1 MAVLGNLRKNSFVLI
16 AVIGMALFAF
26 VIAGVFDGS
35 GFQSQEPIGK
45 VNGEE
50 LSISDFRNQMD
61 VLKKSYNF
69 NDLQALTTAWDE
81 SVRIELLNQEINELG
96 IGSSSDHLEYFLS
109 QSPSFNSDER
119 FINDAG
125 LFDVNKFSNF
135 ISELKEINPEAYFQW
150 SNQENQF
157 NNQIKAN
164 TYFNLISSG
173 LNSTFFEGKK
183 QYSTSNSNANIS
195 FVKIPYSS
203 IPDSLVSVKNSEIS
217 KYIKDNPED
226 FEQESTRSIDY
237 VIFDESPSKKDQNDL
252 RLRLENLLNQRE
264 EYNQVSKLNE
274 VVPGFLTTSDL
285 ELFLSENSD
294 IPYDSIYRP
303 KGFFSSDH
311 AQMIFNLDNNQTY
324 GPYTDGEFL
333 KYSKMID
340 KKRNGNVRA
349 SHILVSYQGAQGASS
364 EITRTKED
372 ARKEASR
379 ILNLART
386 NPDSFSSYALE
397 FSDGPSKSNGG
408 DLGFFQEGMMVK
420 PFNDYVFSNRV
431 GRIGLVETDFGFHVI
446 KVVAKEDVV
455 LVGTIGLKNIP
466 SDRTSDSIFNIAS
479 KFEIDLG
486 KSIDINK
493 TASDLD
499 FEVKSLNSIGELDH
513 DLPNMEN
520 QRRLVQWLFNE
531 DSSIGD
537 YKRFDLSQGGF
548 VIVQINDKQDKGLMP
563 ARLATLTV
571 TPILKNQKKAEMI
584 ISENKMYTTLE
595 DLSASNNLEII
606 NVSALNQIT
615 PVVSQAGF
623 EPKLVGTAF
632 GLEIGQTSNLIEGET
647 GVYLVKLNSLNSVEE
662 IESYSAFENQLT
674 SKLRTNLDFNIV
686 QSLKKS
692 ADVVDNRS
700 DYY

>member
-61 VLKKSYNF
+61 ILKKSYNF

-226 FEQESTRSIDY
+226 FEQESTRNIDY

-294 IPYDSIYRP
+294 VPYDSIYRP

-349 SHILVSYQGAQGASS
+349 SHILISYQGAQGASS

-379 ILNLART
+379 ILNLARN

-486 KSIDINK
+486 KSFDINK

-571 TPILKNQKKAEMI
+571 TPILKNQKKAEII
-584 ISENKMYTTLE
+584 ISENKKYTTLE

-662 IESYSAFENQLT
+662 IDSYSAFENQLT

>member
-61 VLKKSYNF
+61 ILKKSYNF

-294 IPYDSIYRP
+294 VPYDSIYRP

-379 ILNLART
+379 ILNLAR
-386 NPDSFSSYALE
+386 NNSDSFSSYALE

-548 VIVQINDKQDKGLMP
+548 VVVQINDKQDKGLMP

-571 TPILKNQKKAEMI
+571 TPILKNQKKAEII
-584 ISENKMYTTLE
+584 ISENKKYTTLE

-662 IESYSAFENQLT
+662 IDSYSAFENQLT